1 MKSDLEKRQVYKDKP
16 SISSLKGKF
25 RVNSKPSE
33 RAVEDLEQEAKRIE
47 NRGKQQDIAMREEYA
62 GLIFKFVCYYM
73 VFVFIILFLSGTP
86 SSFKMSDS
94 VLMTLLGTTTAT
106 VISLFAIVVNYLFPK
121 K

>member
-1 MKSDLEKRQVYKDKP
+1 MSNNVIMEDGDVFDGIFSDRTLFKNFYEEELKKLEVQ
-16 SISSLKGKF
+16 
-25 RVNSKPSE
+25 SK
-33 RAVEDLEQEAKRIE
+33 A
-47 NRGKQQDIAMREEYA
+47 QDIAMRKEYA
-62 GLIFKFVCYYM
+62 GLIFRFVCYYM
-73 VFVFIILFLSGTP
+73 FVVFILLFLSGTP

>member
-1 MKSDLEKRQVYKDKP
+1 MKGMVIVEKENVFEKVFKDIPFTKDYCEKELKELEVK
-16 SISSLKGKF
+16 
-25 RVNSKPSE
+25 SKE
-33 RAVEDLEQEAKRIE
+33 
-47 NRGKQQDIAMREEYA
+47 QDIVMRKEYA

-73 VFVFIILFLSGTP
+73 AFVFIILFLSGTP

-94 VLMTLLGTTTAT
+94 VLITLLGTTTAT

>member
-1 MKSDLEKRQVYKDKP
+1 MSNNVIIEEGDVFDGIFSDRTLFKNFYEEELKKLEVQ
-16 SISSLKGKF
+16 
-25 RVNSKPSE
+25 SK
-33 RAVEDLEQEAKRIE
+33 A
-47 NRGKQQDIAMREEYA
+47 QDIVMRKEYA
-62 GLIFKFVCYYM
+62 LIFRFVCYYM
-73 VFVFIILFLSGTP
+73 FFVFIILFLSGTP

>member
-1 MKSDLEKRQVYKDKP
+1 MSEKIIIDNNQFAENF
-16 SISSLKGKF
+16 INGKGKSLDF
-25 RVNSKPSE
+25 YDRKMK
-33 RAVEDLEQEAKRIE
+33 ALEIRNKE
-47 NRGKQQDIAMREEYA
+47 QDIAMRREYA
-62 GLIFKFVCYYM
+62 DIVVKFVVYYM
-73 VFVFIILFLSGTP
+73 AFVFIILFLSGTP

>member
-1 MKSDLEKRQVYKDKP
+1 MKSDLERQPTIKP
-16 SISSLKGKF
+16 NISSLRGKL
-25 RVNSKPSE
+25 RRNNKPSE
-33 RAVEDLEQEAKRIE
+33 QAVEDLEQEAKRIE
-47 NRGKQQDIAMREEYA
+47 NKGRKQDIAMREEYA
-62 GLIFKFVCYYM
+62 GLIFRFVCYYM
-73 VFVFIILFLSGTP
+73 AFVFIILFLSGTP